1 MNNWLNLFRLLSD
14 ETRLKM
20 MVVLFVRPLCVCEL
34 SSLLKINQPKISKH
48 LSKLKDL
55 GYVDGARH
63 EKYILYTL
71 NFKSAKEAALFEA
84 FIKQVEEDVRFL
96 DLLTRVRKLP
106 PIWDDSNQINIRCES
121 V

>member
-1 MNNWLNLFRLLSD
+1 MNNWLSLFRLLSD
-14 ETRLKM
+14 ETRLKI
-20 MVVLFVRPLCVCEL
+20 MVALSIRTLCVCEL
-34 SSLLKINQPKISKH
+34 SSLLEISQPKVSKH

-55 GYVDGARH
+55 GYVDGTRH
-63 EKYILYTL
+63 EKYILYAL
-71 NFKSAKEAALFEA
+71 NFKNSKEAALFDA

-96 DLLTRVRKLP
+96 VLLTRVRKLP